1 MATLEGA
8 RAPPHCL
15 WACAGMRPAGG
26 ASGRRGE
33 GQAGGCRLPLG
44 PEGQSTSAKGTWWVS
59 LLPPPSVGWCW
70 WTGKAGQLS
79 IQATETAREGLAQTA
94 VPTPQGMGVHPALW
108 HPPPPG
114 THGAPRCAG
123 RPGKGLPGP
132 HLPMQAREGGRGAVH
147 CLVPP
152 SEGQG
157 VWRGHAV
164 APTVHMKTKAG

>member
-108 HPPPPG
+108 HPPPQEH
-114 THGAPRCAG
+114 T
-123 RPGKGLPGP
+123 GLPDVLAGP
-132 HLPMQAREGGRGAVH
+132 GRACQGHTYPCRHVRVGGGLYIAWFLPQRGRECGGVT
-147 CLVPP
+147 LWLPLFI
-152 SEGQG
+152 
-157 VWRGHAV
+157 
-164 APTVHMKTKAG
+164 